1 MDKTQSDSSI
11 YWLRLAILED
21 FPSATPDIGA
31 MYDNNPALQKE
42 LRRAAYAALLLGLAA
57 IAFGVYNFKHKGFI
71 EETKTALF
79 CGLILVG
86 SAMNSLRNAAAKEAA
101 ELESE

>member
-1 MDKTQSDSSI
+1 
-11 YWLRLAILED
+11 
-21 FPSATPDIGA
+21 
-31 MYDNNPALQKE
+31 MYDNHPALRKE
-42 LRRAAYAALLLGLAA
+42 LRRAAYAALFLGVVAVG
-57 IAFGVYNFKHKGFI
+57 FGGYKFLQEGLI

-86 SAMNSLRNAAAKEAA
+86 SAMNSLRNAAVNEAA